1 MKQFFKKSL
10 LEFVALSTTIHSC
23 RVAYFHLDTV
33 LFIFIVLYLCFSSV
47 SACLM
52 QRLSFSLS
60 EIKTYWT
67 TLGLFSD
74 VFFNVYRRVRH
85 ILPTFSPKRLWAV
98 RILWGRWVRMHR
110 WHTVGWC
117 ARNRLSE
124 TVERRQSGLGTH
136 TTGVQCICGHMMP
149 IRQIRAQTDEAL
161 LNGSFY

>member
-85 ILPTFSPKRLWAV
+85 IIPTFSQKRLSRAYRMREV
-98 RILWGRWVRMHR
+98 GTHASLTRGRLMCQEQVEWDCGEA
-110 WHTVGWC
+110 TVGAGNTHDRC
-117 ARNRLSE
+117 A
-124 TVERRQSGLGTH
+124 V
-136 TTGVQCICGHMMP
+136 HM
-149 IRQIRAQTDEAL
+149 RSHDAYKAD
-161 LNGSFY
+161 